1 MPCKDRH
8 EQFDRF
14 LAEKGVLLPDGQYG
28 EVHAFMDRGV
38 KNFGSRHRELD
49 IYHGKYNV
57 IGQERATDWL
67 HAGLGHIC
75 LDEANARLNKR
86 HSWNEVFNHAYQLM
100 FRRGW
105 TRARFVPNK
114 KALQSCF
121 TSLRDHLYIS
131 IISLTQPSQNIPLVA
146 AKRRIIFQSFLFYIR
161 SCNQSLFQLQ
171 V

>member
-49 IYHGKYNV
+49 IYHGIGSRAKASGLRRWLNGKYNV

-67 HAGLGHIC
+67 RAGLGHIC

-86 HSWNEVFNHAYQLM
+86 HSWDEVFNHAYRLM
-100 FRRGW
+100 SRRGW
-105 TRARFVPNK
+105 TRARFVPK
-114 KALQSCF
+114 
-121 TSLRDHLYIS
+121 
-131 IISLTQPSQNIPLVA
+131 
-146 AKRRIIFQSFLFYIR
+146 
-161 SCNQSLFQLQ
+161 
-171 V
+171 